1 MSICNPGDER
11 FCHYR
16 GYCSRNKDRCVCYD
30 DNVYDYTLNC
40 NIYLTNTPTS
50 LPTTPQVVIPQ
61 SASISTQSVQS
72 NVLLVSLSVVGSVI
86 CIILSFGLLKL
97 VKSINPRWSDKLSI
111 QKLGKDNKRIHK
123 PAPLAIKK
131 LGREKTC
138 THKPALFPIK
148 KLSTLTQARALAFIK
163 KNSGSFSSFM
173 WLDDGRGSF
182 P

>member
-1 MSICNPGDER
+1 
-11 FCHYR
+11 
-16 GYCSRNKDRCVCYD
+16 
-30 DNVYDYTLNC
+30 
-40 NIYLTNTPTS
+40 
-50 LPTTPQVVIPQ
+50 
-61 SASISTQSVQS
+61 
-72 NVLLVSLSVVGSVI
+72 VI

-111 QKLGKDNKRIHK
+111 QALGKDNKRIHK